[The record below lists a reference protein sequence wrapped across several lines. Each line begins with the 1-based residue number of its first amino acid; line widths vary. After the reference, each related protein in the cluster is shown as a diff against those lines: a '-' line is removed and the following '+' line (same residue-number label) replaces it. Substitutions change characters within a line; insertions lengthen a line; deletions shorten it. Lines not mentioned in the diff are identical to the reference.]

1 MLVYA
6 SNNITLWCV
15 TELFATQ
22 TIVGIFK
29 TSSSPPLMVQV
40 TAAVCAICRH
50 LCQPSITHVL
60 QTFVPTLFILALRS
74 LALVRR
80 MV

>member
-1 MLVYA
+1 MQVCA
-6 SNNITLWCV
+6 SNNITLWCG

-50 LCQPSITHVL
+50 LRQPSISHIL
-60 QTFVPTLFILALRS
+60 QTFVQTLFILAFFSPSRW
-74 LALVRR
+74 
-80 MV
+80 